1 MSTMPLAVEAQ
12 PRLLA
17 PMGVG
22 SGLLTTRERRRIS
35 VFLVKLCINL
45 DIADRCCMG
54 FLCASVPKHRD
65 AMLLSLPT
73 PEASTV
79 NETAKINQLV
89 NIYRKAAG
97 PRRRRE
103 TVVHC
108 SASQS
113 ASATHC
119 SLEDVP
125 TDRVARAGAANAAAA
140 AAPV

>member
-35 VFLVKLCINL
+35 VFFVKLWINL
-45 DIADRCCMG
+45 DFADRCCTG
-54 FLCASVPKHRD
+54 FFCASAPKHRD
-65 AMLLSLPT
+65 TVLLSLPT
-73 PEASTV
+73 AEASTV
-79 NETAKINQLV
+79 NKTANINLLV

-108 SASQS
+108 SVSHS
-113 ASATHC
+113 ASATQC

-125 TDRVARAGAANAAAA
+125 TDRAGCAGAANAAAA